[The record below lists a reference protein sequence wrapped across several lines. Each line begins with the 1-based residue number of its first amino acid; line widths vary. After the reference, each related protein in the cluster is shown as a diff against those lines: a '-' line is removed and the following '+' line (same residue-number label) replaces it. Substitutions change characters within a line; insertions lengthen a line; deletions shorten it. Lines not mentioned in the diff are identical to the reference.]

1 MKNKNLLYLC
11 GVNHKPLTFLKM
23 KTVLITG
30 ASSGIGRASAEYFAQ
45 NGWNVAATM
54 RSPEKETELNQLPNV
69 KLYRLDVTDNASI
82 DNAIQGAIRDFGGI
96 DALVNNAGFGADGVF
111 EAMDDEFIRKQF
123 DTNVFGLM
131 RVTRAIIPYFR
142 GKKAGNIIQVASMGG
157 RLAFPLYSIYHGTKW
172 AVEGFSE
179 ALAYELRQF
188 NIKVRLIEPG
198 AIKTDFY
205 GRSRAFVK
213 PENTS
218 DYDAFVAACEQ
229 VSMES
234 GAKGE
239 PASKVAEAI
248 FRAANDGGWK
258 MRYPVG
264 APAPMLLRLRKAIPD
279 SWWFGIVRS
288 SYKIR

>member
-1 MKNKNLLYLC
+1 M
-11 GVNHKPLTFLKM
+11 TI
-23 KTVLITG
+23 LITG
-30 ASSGIGRASAEYFAQ
+30 ASSGIGRATTEYFAQ
-45 NGWNVAATM
+45 KGWNVAATM
-54 RSPEKETELNQLPNV
+54 RSPEKETELTKYPNLR
-69 KLYRLDVTDNASI
+69 LYRLDVTDNPSI
-82 DNAIQGAIRDFGGI
+82 EAAIQGAIADFGGI
-96 DALVNNAGFGADGVF
+96 DVLVNNAGFGADGVF
-111 EAMDDEFIRKQF
+111 EAMDDAFVQRQF

-142 GKKAGNIIQVASMGG
+142 EKKAGTIIQVASMGG

-179 ALAYELRQF
+179 ALAYELRPF
-188 NIKVRLIEPG
+188 NIRMRLIEPG

-213 PENTS
+213 PTNTT
-218 DYDAFVAACEQ
+218 DYDAFVAACER

-239 PASKVAEAI
+239 PPAKVAAAI
-248 FRAANDGGWK
+248 FKAATDGGWK

-264 APAPMLLRLRKAIPD
+264 APAPMLLWLRKAIPD
-279 SWWFGIVRS
+279 SWWFAVVRS
-288 SYKIR
+288 SYKI